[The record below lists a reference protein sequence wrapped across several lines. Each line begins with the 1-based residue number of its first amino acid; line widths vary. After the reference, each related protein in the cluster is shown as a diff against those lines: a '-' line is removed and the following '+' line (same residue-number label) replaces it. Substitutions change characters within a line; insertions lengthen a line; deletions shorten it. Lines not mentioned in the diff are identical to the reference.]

1 MPIADCVQGLIEG
14 SLDVKAAVSALL
26 ARPPRGGGMRPSA
39 LQFGR
44 SSLSLRDVQET
55 QTSGI
60 ESAMAHWLFKSEPSA
75 WSYEK
80 LAGLGAAGTDWSGV
94 RNHTAKLNMQAM
106 KVGEQA
112 FFYHS
117 NEGKEIVGIV
127 EVCKAYRPDPTDAT
141 GKFGM
146 VDIRALRPL
155 PRPVTLEE
163 AKADKRLAKM
173 ALVTQSRLSVQPVT
187 DAEWAVIC
195 KLGGL

>member
-1 MPIADCVQGLIEG
+1 
-14 SLDVKAAVSALL
+14 
-26 ARPPRGGGMRPSA
+26 
-39 LQFGR
+39 
-44 SSLSLRDVQET
+44 
-55 QTSGI
+55 
-60 ESAMAHWLFKSEPSA
+60 MAHWLFKSEPSA

-80 LAGLGAAGTDWSGV
+80 VAGLGAAGTDWSGV
-94 RNHTAKLNMQAM
+94 RNHTAKLNMH
-106 KVGEQA
+106 A

-141 GKFGM
+141 AKFGM

-163 AKADKRLAKM
+163 AKSDKRLAKM

-187 DAEWAVIC
+187 DAEWAVVC

>member
-1 MPIADCVQGLIEG
+1 
-14 SLDVKAAVSALL
+14 
-26 ARPPRGGGMRPSA
+26 
-39 LQFGR
+39 
-44 SSLSLRDVQET
+44 
-55 QTSGI
+55 
-60 ESAMAHWLFKSEPSA
+60 MAHWLFKSEPSA

-80 LAGLGAAGTDWSGV
+80 VAGLGAAGTDWSGV

-163 AKADKRLAKM
+163 AKSGQASGQDGACHPVP
-173 ALVTQSRLSVQPVT
+173 ALRPARDRRRMGRCLQAWRPLSGRVLRPKHRRGP
-187 DAEWAVIC
+187 AC
-195 KLGGL
+195 RSFPR